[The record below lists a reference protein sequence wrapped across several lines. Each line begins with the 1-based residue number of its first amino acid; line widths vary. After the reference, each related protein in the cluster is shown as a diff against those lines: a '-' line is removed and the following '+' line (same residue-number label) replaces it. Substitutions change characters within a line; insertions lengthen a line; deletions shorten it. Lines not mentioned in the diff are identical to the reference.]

1 MFFGTTCI
9 YTNVQS
15 GSRYVLFWINNFMC
29 RLDQLQVP
37 SGSVSC
43 AVWISFM
50 YNLDLLACCMDH
62 FLNKFHVLSGSCAA
76 RTMFMPFELS
86 SLHFHS
92 IHAV

>member
-15 GSRYVLFWINNFMC
+15 GSKYVLFWINNFMC
-29 RLDQLQVP
+29 RLDQFQVP

-50 YNLDLLACCMDH
+50 CRLDY
-62 FLNKFHVLSGSCAA
+62 FPELSG
-76 RTMFMPFELS
+76 L
-86 SLHFHS
+86 L
-92 IHAV
+92 